1 MGHPSATVG
10 PDPHPAP
17 ERERTD
23 VAIHPVDAT
32 LEAAK
37 IDPDQRAERLKGVK
51 LDGAGWKYALTRAL
65 KEFGNDGGTDLAA
78 KLTYYLVLSLAPS
91 LLAVFSILSL
101 VLASNRGAIDD
112 LLGQLTGL
120 VPSDYQALVTNLVT
134 TMSDSAGSGGG
145 IIALIIG
152 IATALW
158 SASAYVK
165 AFNRSANT
173 VYGYEEGRGLV
184 KLTLTNLL
192 TTLILIVGIVVV
204 LLSLALNRSLV
215 DGFLQP
221 IAGPL
226 GMTGVVN
233 FLSDTFLPVW
243 AWVKWPVV
251 VLILLVLIAT
261 LYYTTP
267 NVQKPRFHL
276 FGPGNIVALVG
287 MVLAA
292 VALSVYF
299 TQFAGYSAYGAIGTI
314 MALLF
319 ALWIFNIVLLLG
331 LEVDAEVERAR
342 QLEAGLPAEARV
354 QLPPKDVAGVEKRAE
369 KQTAVEERGYELRAV
384 HEGR

>member
-1 MGHPSATVG
+1 M
-10 PDPHPAP
+10 
-17 ERERTD
+17 
-23 VAIHPVDAT
+23 AIHPVDAT

-112 LLGQLTGL
+112 LLGELTGL
-120 VPSDYQALVTNLVT
+120 VPSDYQPLVTNLVT

-384 HEGR
+384 HEGRCPPPMRRPQRRAAR

>member
-1 MGHPSATVG
+1 LG
-10 PDPHPAP
+10 PTRTLPP
-17 ERERTD
+17 EHERTD

-78 KLTYYLVLSLAPS
+78 KLTYYLVLLLAPS

-112 LLGQLTGL
+112 LLGQLTAL

>member
-1 MGHPSATVG
+1 M
-10 PDPHPAP
+10 
-17 ERERTD
+17 
-23 VAIHPVDAT
+23 AIHPVDAT

-51 LDGAGWKYALTRAL
+51 LDGAGWKYAFTRAL

-112 LLGQLTGL
+112 LLGELTGL
-120 VPSDYQALVTNLVT
+120 VPSDYQPLVTNLVT

-243 AWVKWPVV
+243 AWAKWPVV
-251 VLILLVLIAT
+251 VVILLVLIAT

-369 KQTAVEERGYELRAV
+369 KQTTVEERGYELRAV

>member
-1 MGHPSATVG
+1 MG

-112 LLGQLTGL
+112 LLGELTGL
-120 VPSDYQALVTNLVT
+120 VPSDYQPLVTNLVT

-243 AWVKWPVV
+243 AWAKWPVV
-251 VLILLVLIAT
+251 VVILLVLIAT

-299 TQFAGYSAYGAIGTI
+299 TQFAGYSAYGAIGTV

>member
-112 LLGQLTGL
+112 LLGELTGL
-120 VPSDYQALVTNLVT
+120 VPSDYQPLVTNLVT

-299 TQFAGYSAYGAIGTI
+299 TQFAGYSAYGAIGTV

>member
-120 VPSDYQALVTNLVT
+120 VPSDYQPLVTNLVT

-192 TTLILIVGIVVV
+192 TTLILIVGIVAV
-204 LLSLALNRSLV
+204 LISLALNRSLV

>member
-134 TMSDSAGSGGG
+134 TMSDSAASGGG
-145 IIALIIG
+145 IIALVIG

-204 LLSLALNRSLV
+204 LISLALNRSLV

>member
-112 LLGQLTGL
+112 LLGQLTAL

-134 TMSDSAGSGGG
+134 TMSDSAASGGG
-145 IIALIIG
+145 IIALVIG

-204 LLSLALNRSLV
+204 LISLALNRSLV

-243 AWVKWPVV
+243 AWAKWPVV
-251 VLILLVLIAT
+251 VVILLVLIAT

>member
-1 MGHPSATVG
+1 MGPIRTL
-10 PDPHPAP
+10 PP

-134 TMSDSAGSGGG
+134 TMSDSAASGGG
-145 IIALIIG
+145 IIALVIG

-204 LLSLALNRSLV
+204 LISLALNRSLV

>member
-120 VPSDYQALVTNLVT
+120 VPSDYQPLVTNLVT
-134 TMSDSAGSGGG
+134 TMSESAGSGGG

-192 TTLILIVGIVVV
+192 TTLILIVGIAVV

-331 LEVDAEVERAR
+331 LEVDTEVERAL

-354 QLPPKDVAGVEKRAE
+354 QLPPKDVAAVEKRAE
-369 KQTAVEERGYELRAV
+369 KQTTVEERGYELRAV

>member
-120 VPSDYQALVTNLVT
+120 VPSDYQPLVTNLVT

-192 TTLILIVGIVVV
+192 TTLILIVGIVAV
-204 LLSLALNRSLV
+204 LISLALNRSLV

-299 TQFAGYSAYGAIGTI
+299 TQFAGYSAYGAIGTV

-369 KQTAVEERGYELRAV
+369 KQTTVEERGYELRAV

>member
-1 MGHPSATVG
+1 M
-10 PDPHPAP
+10 
-17 ERERTD
+17 
-23 VAIHPVDAT
+23 AIHPVDAT

-134 TMSDSAGSGGG
+134 TMSDSAASGGG
-145 IIALIIG
+145 IIALVIG

-384 HEGR
+384 HARLREALDLPTGPAAVLGLL

>member
-1 MGHPSATVG
+1 M
-10 PDPHPAP
+10 
-17 ERERTD
+17 
-23 VAIHPVDAT
+23 AIHPVDAT

-134 TMSDSAGSGGG
+134 TMSDSAASGGG
-145 IIALIIG
+145 IIALVIG

-243 AWVKWPVV
+243 AWAKWPVV
-251 VLILLVLIAT
+251 VVILLVLIAT

-299 TQFAGYSAYGAIGTI
+299 TQFAGYSAYGAIGTV

-384 HEGR
+384 HARLREALDLPTGPAAVLGLL

>member
-1 MGHPSATVG
+1 M
-10 PDPHPAP
+10 
-17 ERERTD
+17 
-23 VAIHPVDAT
+23 AIHPVDAT

-112 LLGQLTGL
+112 LLGELTGL
-120 VPSDYQALVTNLVT
+120 VPSDYQPLVTNLVT

-158 SASAYVK
+158 SASTYVK

-243 AWVKWPVV
+243 AWAKWPVV
-251 VLILLVLIAT
+251 VVILLVLIAT

-299 TQFAGYSAYGAIGTI
+299 TQFAGYSAYGAIGTV

-331 LEVDAEVERAR
+331 LEVDAEVE
-342 QLEAGLPAEARV
+342 
-354 QLPPKDVAGVEKRAE
+354 
-369 KQTAVEERGYELRAV
+369 
-384 HEGR
+384 